1 MFKFLSDK
9 EKLIF
14 LAGIFEGEGTFGYFK
29 GGKYRDGRVRR
40 KIEVSVE
47 MTDRDVID
55 LFHNF
60 FKFGNVFT
68 RTFDNHYKTTYRWK
82 AVGLEGLKI
91 LHLMLPYL
99 CKRRQEQYYGMVQ
112 LIRDGSKDGSA
123 YILKPSKNQASNVRC
138 STDARTKDGSGG
150 RSLSGQTSRSSA
162 KRL

>member
-1 MFKFLSDK
+1 MFKFLSYR

-29 GGKYRDGRVRR
+29 GGKYRDGRTRR

-47 MTDRDVID
+47 MTDRDVVD

-91 LHLMLPYL
+91 LHLMIPYL

-112 LIRDGSKDGSA
+112 LIRDGSKNGSA
-123 YILKPSKNQASNVRC
+123 YLLQPTENKTSNVRR
-138 STDARTKDGSGG
+138 TTHARPKDGVG
-150 RSLSGQTSRSSA
+150 
-162 KRL
+162 

>member
-1 MFKFLSDK
+1 MFKFLSEK

-14 LAGIFEGEGTFGYFK
+14 LAGIFEGEGTFSYFK

-47 MTDRDVID
+47 MTDRDVVD

-60 FKFGNVFT
+60 FKFGNVYT
-68 RTFDNHYKTTYRWK
+68 RTFNNHYKTAYRWK

-91 LHLMLPYL
+91 LHLMIPYL

-112 LIRDGSKDGSA
+112 SIRNGSKDGSA
-123 YILKPSKNQASNVRC
+123 YLLEPSKDKTSNVG
-138 STDARTKDGSGG
+138 RTTNACTKNGSRRG
-150 RSLSGQTSRSSA
+150 SLPGQTS
-162 KRL
+162 

>member
-1 MFKFLSDK
+1 VFKFLSDK

-47 MTDRDVID
+47 MTDRDVVD

-60 FKFGNVFT
+60 FNKGNVYVRSFK
-68 RTFDNHYKTTYRWK
+68 NHYKTSYRWK
-82 AVGLEGLKI
+82 VVGLEGLKI

-112 LIRDGSKDGSA
+112 SIRDGSKDGSA
-123 YILKPSKNQASNVRC
+123 YLLKPSKDKTSNVRC
-138 STDARTKDGSGG
+138 TIDARSKNGS
-150 RSLSGQTSRSSA
+150 R
-162 KRL
+162 

>member
-1 MFKFLSDK
+1 MFKFLSYR

-47 MTDRDVID
+47 MTDRDVVD

-60 FKFGNVFT
+60 FKFGNVYT
-68 RTFDNHYKTTYRWK
+68 RTFNNHYKTTYRWK

-91 LHLMLPYL
+91 LHLMIPYL

-112 LIRDGSKDGSA
+112 SIRNGSKDGSA
-123 YILKPSKNQASNVRC
+123 YLLESSKDKTSNVRC
-138 STDARTKDGSGG
+138 STNACTEDGSRRG
-150 RSLSGQTSRSSA
+150 SLPRQTPRSST
-162 KRL
+162 K

>member
-1 MFKFLSDK
+1 MFKFLSDR

-47 MTDRDVID
+47 MTDRDVVD

-68 RTFDNHYKTTYRWK
+68 RTFNNHYKTTYRWK

-91 LHLMLPYL
+91 LHLMIPYL

-112 LIRDGSKDGSA
+112 LIRDGSKNGSA
-123 YILKPSKNQASNVRC
+123 YLLQPTKNKTSNVGC
-138 STDARTKDGSGG
+138 STDARTKDGSRRG
-150 RSLSGQTSRSSA
+150 SLPRQTS
-162 KRL
+162 

>member
-29 GGKYRDGRVRR
+29 GGKYRDGRTRR

-47 MTDRDVID
+47 MTDRDVVN
-55 LFHNF
+55 LFYNF

-91 LHLMLPYL
+91 LHLMIPYL

-112 LIRDGSKDGSA
+112 LIRDGSKNGSA
-123 YILKPSKNQASNVRC
+123 YLLQPTKNKTSNVGC
-138 STDARTKDGSGG
+138 STNACTKDGS
-150 RSLSGQTSRSSA
+150 R
-162 KRL
+162 